1 MVQLHNTLKCYLE
14 FFNQCYSIDQNWH
27 IDITQ
32 NLCIGFM
39 IILFWF
45 HDYNLKMASWQKNEE
60 VYSALPNDP
69 SVSYSYCLSSNN
81 CRRFDIEKKNK
92 QNKCDISTLH
102 FKIATPLHIY
112 LKIFS
117 LALQEFGFQNLVQQ
131 KRLIHN
137 KICYIILTWTKAR
150 PIPTPPMMK
159 TLSLTKVSNFVKHP
173 WKKII
178 IRETM
183 IFFPQP
189 HFHNNILFY
198 FPSHWLKFANLIM
211 L

>member
-1 MVQLHNTLKCYLE
+1 
-14 FFNQCYSIDQNWH
+14 
-27 IDITQ
+27 
-32 NLCIGFM
+32 M

-81 CRRFDIEKKNK
+81 CRWFDIEKKNK

-137 KICYIILTWTKAR
+137 KICYYHSHLNESQTN
-150 PIPTPPMMK
+150 
-159 TLSLTKVSNFVKHP
+159 SNTANDEDIVFDKG
-173 WKKII
+173 
-178 IRETM
+178 
-183 IFFPQP
+183 
-189 HFHNNILFY
+189 
-198 FPSHWLKFANLIM
+198 LKLC
-211 L
+211 